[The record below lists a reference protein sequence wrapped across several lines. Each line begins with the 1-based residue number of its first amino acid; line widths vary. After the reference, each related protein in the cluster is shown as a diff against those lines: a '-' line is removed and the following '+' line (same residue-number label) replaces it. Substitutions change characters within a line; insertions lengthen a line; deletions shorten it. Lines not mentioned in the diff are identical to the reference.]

1 MSDTMFNREDLK
13 HLLSE
18 YQKSIIQSEAEVR
31 SKFIVPLL
39 NFLQY
44 PTELRS
50 EEFPVYG
57 FEGGKRLPTKNAD
70 FIMFSDKEFK
80 THRKFT
86 QSAIDWVKNHSLL
99 VFEAKKPGEMPSV
112 VGQPVY
118 YTVWTKAVAYLIS
131 DGEYIKGYYYNVL
144 AADWVVL
151 DCKVLDL
158 ADCPDIWAFSYD
170 NILSIKE
177 HGYAESKDINKL
189 RNAVEGTEDDYI
201 ELTSGEDINLPES
214 TYAYM
219 RQALGKNAEGL
230 GPLALV
236 VKFLNMTDSYLKN
249 EMRYDI
255 PPYMFEFPRA
265 KYEALLYT
273 DELIFPVMKGSV
285 LVFYWNEFE
294 KYSFENEYIW
304 IDVIYADAKL
314 VNLTLGYHVLN
325 RQVAERLANFLLVKK
340 CITANTIRIQVN
352 DPECRNLFLP
362 INDLDPLAWMQ
373 SNKERLNSITDYW
386 VEGLEK
392 MRIIEEYYG
401 FVFDLRP
408 VNDPETLNE
417 IYDAVDFVYAG
428 IAMECNCS
436 ILVQG
441 GGFEEDIEIDEPTMY
456 QEDDQIQL
464 NCKVIFGV
472 TFKPYR
478 TTLLPGTVHVASSTT
493 ADIIEIAASCFYKLV
508 SMGESI

>member
-1 MSDTMFNREDLK
+1 MLNKDGLK
-13 HLLSE
+13 RLLSE

-44 PTELRS
+44 PTELRA

-57 FEGGKRLPTKNAD
+57 FEGGTRLPAKNAD

-80 THRKFT
+80 MHRKFT

-112 VGQPVY
+112 VGQPAF

-131 DGEYIKGYYYNVL
+131 DGEHIKGYYYNVL
-144 AADWVVL
+144 AADWQVL

-158 ADCPDIWAFSYD
+158 ADCLDIAAFSYEH
-170 NILSIKE
+170 ILSIKR
-177 HGYAESKDINKL
+177 HGYVESEDIGKL
-189 RNAVEGTEDDYI
+189 RDATKDTEDDYI
-201 ELTSGEDINLPES
+201 ELTSDEDIHLPES

-236 VKFLNMTDSYLKN
+236 SKFLNMTDSYLRN

-255 PPYMFEFPRA
+255 PPYMFEIPRA
-265 KYEALLYT
+265 KYEASLYT
-273 DELIFPVMKGSV
+273 NELIFPIMRGSV
-285 LVFYWNEFE
+285 RIFYWNEFE

-304 IDVIYADAKL
+304 IDTIYANTKL

-325 RQVAERLANFLLVKK
+325 RQVSERLANFLLVKK
-340 CITANTIRIQVN
+340 CITANAICIQMN
-352 DPECRNLFLP
+352 DQERRNLFLP
-362 INDLDPLAWMQ
+362 IDSLDPSAWTRGNRE
-373 SNKERLNSITDYW
+373 SLNVITDYW
-386 VEGLEK
+386 VEGLKK
-392 MRIIEEYYG
+392 MHIIEEYYG

-408 VNDPETLNE
+408 VDDPETLNE

-428 IAMECNCS
+428 IAMKCNCS
-436 ILVQG
+436 VLVQG
-441 GGFEEDIEIDEPTMY
+441 GEFEEDIEIKEPITY
-456 QEDDQIQL
+456 QEGDQIPL
-464 NCKVIFGV
+464 NNKVIFGV

-478 TTLLPGTVHVASSTT
+478 TTLLPNTVHVASSTIS
-493 ADIIEIAASCFYKLV
+493 DIIEIEGSCFYKLL
-508 SMGESI
+508 SKEEST